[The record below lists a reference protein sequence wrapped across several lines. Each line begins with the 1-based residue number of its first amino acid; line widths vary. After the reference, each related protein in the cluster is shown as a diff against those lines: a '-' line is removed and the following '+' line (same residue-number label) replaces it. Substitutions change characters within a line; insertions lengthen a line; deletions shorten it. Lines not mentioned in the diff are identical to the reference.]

1 VAEQDIEQQG
11 EVLEERLDPEMF
23 FRAHKSTL
31 VNLKHVNEIQPWFG
45 DRYRLVMRDQARS
58 EVALSRVQ
66 ARALRAR
73 LRW

>member
-1 VAEQDIEQQG
+1 MTNYTLRE
-11 EVLEERLDPEMF
+11 LEERLDPEMF

-45 DRYRLVMRDQARS
+45 GRYRLVMRDAAHS
-58 EVALSRVQ
+58 KVALSRVQ